1 MYGTNG
7 LIWGGGGDFQTE
19 TWEKRS
25 IPMSTSPQKLLK
37 SVKLVFGGLYVGDV
51 WLILCDTACSAAR
64 LFDDQVLATL
74 LYMY

>member
-1 MYGTNG
+1 MHIDPIFCLIISFRLGIEIYGTNG
-7 LIWGGGGDFQTE
+7 FIWGEKDFQTE

-51 WLILCDTACSAAR
+51 
-64 LFDDQVLATL
+64 
-74 LYMY
+74 